1 MQKIAAVIFELI
13 VLICSVWVIFFLSTL
28 WHEFG
33 HAVGYMIAT
42 KDRNWK
48 IRVGWGKKILNSKRL
63 KVNLLVFDGLFTPSE
78 MKIGSKGKLIITLLG
93 GPVFS
98 LIPVVG
104 LLILRLD
111 GLSFQTGFLADSAI
125 EFFLNLV
132 LLVNLFILILSVVPI
147 RYFFGEIKGL
157 ESDGLQIIHALK
169 RKVSSK
175 DIRWNRFI
183 EDVCFRDISTLSDIQ
198 KNAVLCFWYDSE
210 MNSGGHSGYFDC
222 YPETDPQDLEKALL
236 VVGNRDMADNFR
248 KAVEEGENDGWQ
260 ETDDRYY
267 SFVPSLCDL
276 LEDYVERNKDE
287 IIN

>member
-132 LLVNLFILILSVVPI
+132 LLVNLFILILS
-147 RYFFGEIKGL
+147 
-157 ESDGLQIIHALK
+157 K
-169 RKVSSK
+169 RKTPFFRSRSFQASSSWLYLRS
-175 DIRWNRFI
+175 IRFAFQRFD
-183 EDVCFRDISTLSDIQ
+183 E
-198 KNAVLCFWYDSE
+198 
-210 MNSGGHSGYFDC
+210 
-222 YPETDPQDLEKALL
+222 ETKGD
-236 VVGNRDMADNFR
+236 
-248 KAVEEGENDGWQ
+248 
-260 ETDDRYY
+260 
-267 SFVPSLCDL
+267 
-276 LEDYVERNKDE
+276 
-287 IIN
+287 